1 MGMGM
6 MLCGGSPSV
15 VTPLGWGGFV
25 ACMALSERNNNPTK
39 YAHPWESSNA
49 MTEDMNEEADVEEFT
64 FVLTDEWKDKAA
76 SKKDGYTLGEP
87 SMYER
92 KTDKLV
98 GQDNFDTNAISDKP
112 VVVELWLVD
121 TGVLPI
127 ENFLDGTLGE
137 PPLLLSSSVHCA
149 TQAAIKEARKQL
161 CFWKRVGLDGSKS
174 TFQLDVP
181 DTMPVVKTLSLGEP
195 PLLLSSSVH
204 CATQAAIKEARK
216 QLCFWKRVG
225 LDGSKSTFQL
235 DVPDTMP
242 GIFTGSRGTD
252 LDHGLLA
259 VGYGLTDKADKC
271 GVAMEASY
279 PPRLPPL
286 SIVSMS
292 NVATVSLGD
301 AG

>member
-49 MTEDMNEEADVEEFT
+49 MTEDMNEEADAEEFT

-112 VVVELWLVD
+112 VKSEAENGDRFSEEVVIYCLRVRFSFAYSLSHGGTMTMSLMHQWHD
-121 TGVLPI
+121 TICGGVIGPRRS
-127 ENFLDGTLGE
+127 
-137 PPLLLSSSVHCA
+137 LL
-149 TQAAIKEARKQL
+149 ERM
-161 CFWKRVGLDGSKS
+161 D
-174 TFQLDVP
+174 
-181 DTMPVVKTLSLGEP
+181 
-195 PLLLSSSVH
+195 
-204 CATQAAIKEARK
+204 
-216 QLCFWKRVG
+216 
-225 LDGSKSTFQL
+225 
-235 DVPDTMP
+235 
-242 GIFTGSRGTD
+242 
-252 LDHGLLA
+252 
-259 VGYGLTDKADKC
+259 
-271 GVAMEASY
+271 AS
-279 PPRLPPL
+279 
-286 SIVSMS
+286 
-292 NVATVSLGD
+292 
-301 AG
+301 